1 MKSTPE
7 IPADARGLRAVVVA
21 SAYHAEVTD
30 ALVRGARDAFAAAG
44 GDAGAVDVLRAPG
57 AFEVPML
64 VDRAL
69 ATGAFDVAVGVGCI
83 VRGETVHDRHLG
95 QAVTQ
100 ELLAIAVRRARPV
113 GLAVL
118 TVEDVRQAHARAGG
132 ALGNKG
138 AEAMSAAVATHNAS
152 RALDA
157 SRALGASAALDA
169 RGPGAPR

>member
-30 ALVRGARDAFAAAG
+30 ALVRGARDAFTAAG
-44 GDAGAVDVLRAPG
+44 GDAGAVDVVRAPG

-157 SRALGASAALDA
+157 RW
-169 RGPGAPR
+169 PGAPR

>member
-7 IPADARGLRAVVVA
+7 IHADARGLRAVVVA
-21 SAYHAEVTD
+21 SAYHAGVTD
-30 ALVRGARDAFAAAG
+30 ALVRGAREAFAAAG
-44 GDAGAVDVLRAPG
+44 GDPGAVDVVRAPG

-100 ELLAIAVRRARPV
+100 ELLAIAVRRGRPV

-118 TVEDVRQAHARAGG
+118 TVEDVAQAHARAGG

-138 AEAMSAAVATHNAS
+138 AEAMAAAVATCNA
-152 RALDA
+152 A
-157 SRALGASAALDA
+157 AALDS
-169 RGPGAPR
+169 RGQGASR

>member
-7 IPADARGLRAVVVA
+7 IHADARGLRAIIVA
-21 SAYHAEVTD
+21 SAYHAEVTS
-30 ALVRGARDAFAAAG
+30 ALVRGARDAFLAAR
-44 GDAGAVDVLRAPG
+44 GAEGSLEVVHAPG

-69 ATGAFDVAVGVGCI
+69 ATGAFDFAVGVGCI

-100 ELLAIAVRRARPV
+100 ELLSIAVRRGRPV

-118 TVEDVRQAHARAGG
+118 TVEDIAQAHARAGG

-138 AEAMSAAVATHNAS
+138 AEAMAAAIATCN
-152 RALDA
+152 
-157 SRALGASAALDA
+157 ASAAM
-169 RGPGAPR
+169 GPHGQEASR

>member
-1 MKSTPE
+1 MKGTPD
-7 IPADARGLRAVVVA
+7 IHADARGLRAVVVA
-21 SAYHAEVTD
+21 SAYHADVTA
-30 ALVRGARDAFAAAG
+30 ALVRGAREAFASAG
-44 GDAGAVDVLRAPG
+44 GEPSALELVRAPG

-69 ATGAFDVAVGVGCI
+69 AAGAFDLAVGVGCI

-100 ELLAIAVRRARPV
+100 ELLSISVRRGRPV

-118 TVEDVRQAHARAGG
+118 TVEDAAQAHARAGG

-138 AEAMSAAVATHNAS
+138 AEAMLAAVASCN
-152 RALDA
+152 
-157 SRALGASAALDA
+157 ASAAIAA
-169 RGPGAPR
+169 RAGGGAR

>member
-21 SAYHAEVTD
+21 SAYHADVTA
-30 ALVRGARDAFAAAG
+30 ALVRGAAEAFAAAG
-44 GDAGAVDVLRAPG
+44 GDAGAIRVVRAPG

-64 VDRAL
+64 VDAAL
-69 ATGAFDVAVGVGCI
+69 AGGGYDLAVGVGCI

-100 ELLAIAVRRARPV
+100 ELLSIAVRRGRPV

-118 TVEDVRQAHARAGG
+118 TVEDVAQARARAGG

-138 AEAMSAAVATHNAS
+138 SEAMLAAVATCNAAVS
-152 RALDA
+152 LAPA
-157 SRALGASAALDA
+157 GAGAA
-169 RGPGAPR
+169 R

>member
-30 ALVRGARDAFAAAG
+30 ALVRGARDSFAAAG
-44 GDAGAVDVLRAPG
+44 GDAGAVDVVRAPG

-138 AEAMSAAVATHNAS
+138 AEAMSAAVATHNVS

-157 SRALGASAALDA
+157 SAALNA

>member
-7 IPADARGLRAVVVA
+7 IHADARGLRAVVVA
-21 SAYHAEVTD
+21 SAYHPDVTS
-30 ALVRGARDAFAAAG
+30 ALVRGAREAFTAAG
-44 GDAGAVDVLRAPG
+44 GAAVEVVHAPG

-69 ATGAFDVAVGVGCI
+69 ATGAFDVAVAVGCI

-100 ELLAIAVRRARPV
+100 ELLSIAVRRGRPV

-118 TVEDVRQAHARAGG
+118 TVEDIAQAHERAGG

-138 AEAMSAAVATHNAS
+138 AEAMVAAVATSNAS
-152 RALDA
+152 GTLAALGKEA
-157 SRALGASAALDA
+157 SR
-169 RGPGAPR
+169 